1 MEDFQLDGHGVF
13 EVDDIAIE
21 ASYQPNVGTLG
32 SKYNPIIIDDDE
44 DDDVDNDALD
54 ALFRTQ
60 VGNTYQLWY

>member
-1 MEDFQLDGHGVF
+1 MFPQNKKKQG
-13 EVDDIAIE
+13 
-21 ASYQPNVGTLG
+21 QG